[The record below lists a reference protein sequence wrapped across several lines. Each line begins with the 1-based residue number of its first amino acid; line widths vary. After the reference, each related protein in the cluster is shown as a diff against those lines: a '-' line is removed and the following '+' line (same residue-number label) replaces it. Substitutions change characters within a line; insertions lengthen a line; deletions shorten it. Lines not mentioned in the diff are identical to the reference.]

1 MDQHDTSLTRPLGS
15 QNIAYSLPFQPRAG
29 LEWRISVTSCCR
41 QAICRAERR
50 QQNIMALIF
59 SYHTFLSMSS
69 EFHQLSEKVA
79 LLAAL
84 TQSLRRENAD
94 LRLHLSTLTGENA
107 ELVQRMELV
116 HLRVTALLERLPAT
130 ESRSPDA
137 SAIDEEE
144 TA

>member
-1 MDQHDTSLTRPLGS
+1 
-15 QNIAYSLPFQPRAG
+15 
-29 LEWRISVTSCCR
+29 
-41 QAICRAERR
+41 
-50 QQNIMALIF
+50 
-59 SYHTFLSMSS
+59 MSS

-84 TQSLRRENAD
+84 TQSLRRENAE